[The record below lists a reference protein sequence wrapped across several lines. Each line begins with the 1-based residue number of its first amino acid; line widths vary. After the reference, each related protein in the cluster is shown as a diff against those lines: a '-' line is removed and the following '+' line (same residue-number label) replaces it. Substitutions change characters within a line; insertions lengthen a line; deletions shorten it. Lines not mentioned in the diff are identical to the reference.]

1 MYMGKKLLLAAA
13 MAAIV
18 SGSAFADD
26 QGSGKI
32 KFKGVVIDAP
42 CSIAPDS
49 VDKEVDLG
57 EVTTAVI
64 NANKKST
71 PVPVDINLENC
82 QLDDPADETDTPIT
96 KVEVTFTSAATDATD
111 TSLMSNTFAN
121 GAQNVGVRLLDN
133 AEGNITLGQP
143 NVLDLLAGSTTQTLH
158 FKAVMEVPTGK
169 TATAGGLKPRLTT
182 SDVQIIPLRHGISRL
197 AIHAGRHS
205 LFIRVTG

>member
-1 MYMGKKLLLAAA
+1 MFMGKKVLLAVA

-18 SGSAFADD
+18 SGSAFAED

-71 PVPVDINLENC
+71 AVPVDINLENC
-82 QLDDPADETDTPIT
+82 QLEDPSDETATPIT
-96 KVEVTFTSAATDATD
+96 KVDITFTSSATDATD
-111 TSLMSNTFAN
+111 TSLMTNTYAS

-133 AEGNITLGQP
+133 AEANITLGAA
-143 NVLDLLAGSTTQTLH
+143 NTVDLLAGSTTQTLH
-158 FKAVMEVPTGK
+158 FKALMEVLAGK
-169 TATAGGLKPRLTT
+169 TATAGQVEATANYVLMYK
-182 SDVQIIPLRHGISRL
+182 
-197 AIHAGRHS
+197 
-205 LFIRVTG
+205 

>member
-82 QLDDPADETDTPIT
+82 QLDAADETATPVT
-96 KVEVTFTSAATDATD
+96 KVDVTFSSTATDATD
-111 TSLMSNTFAN
+111 TSLMSNTYAG

-133 AEGNITLGQP
+133 AESPITLGTAQT
-143 NVLDLLAGSTTQTLH
+143 VDLSAGSTTQTLH
-158 FKAVMEVPTGK
+158 FKAQMEVVDGK
-169 TATAGGLKPRLTT
+169 TATAGQVESTANYVLLYK
-182 SDVQIIPLRHGISRL
+182 
-197 AIHAGRHS
+197 
-205 LFIRVTG
+205 

>member
-1 MYMGKKLLLAAA
+1 MYMGKKVLLAVA

-71 PVPVDINLENC
+71 AVPVDINLENC
-82 QLDDPADETDTPIT
+82 QLDDPADETDTPVT
-96 KVEVTFTSAATDATD
+96 KVDVTFTSAATDATD
-111 TSLMSNTFAN
+111 TSLMSNTYIAVLRTSVF
-121 GAQNVGVRLLDN
+121 VCWTTTKPTSPWVRLKRS
-133 AEGNITLGQP
+133 ICWR
-143 NVLDLLAGSTTQTLH
+143 
-158 FKAVMEVPTGK
+158 VP
-169 TATAGGLKPRLTT
+169 
-182 SDVQIIPLRHGISRL
+182 PLRLCTSKH
-197 AIHAGRHS
+197 
-205 LFIRVTG
+205 

>member
-26 QGSGKI
+26 QSSGKIKI

-169 TATAGGLKPRLTT
+169 TATAGQVEATANYVLMYK
-182 SDVQIIPLRHGISRL
+182 
-197 AIHAGRHS
+197 
-205 LFIRVTG
+205 

>member
-1 MYMGKKLLLAAA
+1 MYMGKKVLLAVAT
-13 MAAIV
+13 AAIL

-42 CSIAPDS
+42 CNIAPDS

-71 PVPVDINLENC
+71 PVAVDINLENC
-82 QLDDPADETDTPIT
+82 QLDDPDDETDTPIT
-96 KVEVTFTSAATDATD
+96 KVDVTFTSAATDAAD
-111 TSLMSNTFAN
+111 TSLMSNTYAS

-133 AEGNITLGQP
+133 AESNITLGEA
-143 NVLDLLAGSTTQTLH
+143 NEVALLSGSTTQTLH
-158 FKAVMEVPTGK
+158 FKALMEVPTGK
-169 TATAGGLKPRLTT
+169 TATAGQVEATANYILMYK
-182 SDVQIIPLRHGISRL
+182 
-197 AIHAGRHS
+197 
-205 LFIRVTG
+205 

>member
-1 MYMGKKLLLAAA
+1 MHTGKKTLLIVA
-13 MAAIV
+13 MAAII

-57 EVTTAVI
+57 QVTTAVI

-71 PVPVDINLENC
+71 PVAVDINLENC
-82 QLDDPADETDTPIT
+82 QLDDPGDETDTPIT
-96 KVEVTFTSAATDATD
+96 KVDVTFTSAATDASD
-111 TSLMSNTFAN
+111 TSLMSNTYAS

-133 AEGNITLGQP
+133 AEANITLGAA
-143 NVLDLLAGSTTQTLH
+143 NEVDLLPGSTTQTLH
-158 FKAVMEVPTGK
+158 FKALMEVPAGK
-169 TATAGGLKPRLTT
+169 TATAGQVEATANYILMYK
-182 SDVQIIPLRHGISRL
+182 
-197 AIHAGRHS
+197 
-205 LFIRVTG
+205 

>member
-1 MYMGKKLLLAAA
+1 MYMGKKVLLAVA

-57 EVTTAVI
+57 EVTIAVI

-71 PVPVDINLENC
+71 AVPVDINLENC

-96 KVEVTFTSAATDATD
+96 KVEVTFTSSATDSTD
-111 TSLMSNTFAN
+111 TSLMTNTYAS

-133 AEGNITLGQP
+133 TETNITLGAA
-143 NVLDLLAGSTTQTLH
+143 NTVDLLAGSTTQTLH
-158 FKAVMEVPTGK
+158 FKALMEVLAGK
-169 TATAGGLKPRLTT
+169 TATAGQVEATANYVLMYK
-182 SDVQIIPLRHGISRL
+182 
-197 AIHAGRHS
+197 
-205 LFIRVTG
+205 

>member
-1 MYMGKKLLLAAA
+1 MYMGKKLLLATA
-13 MAAIV
+13 MAVIV
-18 SGSAFADD
+18 SGAAFADD

-32 KFKGVVIDAP
+32 KFKGIVIDAP

-96 KVEVTFTSAATDATD
+96 KVDVTFTSAATDAAD
-111 TSLMSNTFAN
+111 TSLMSNTYAS

-133 AEGNITLGQP
+133 AEANITLGSATE
-143 NVLDLLAGSTTQTLH
+143 VALLEGSDTQTLH
-158 FKAVMEVPTGK
+158 FKAQMEVLSGK
-169 TATAGGLKPRLTT
+169 TATAGQVESTANY
-182 SDVQIIPLRHGISRL
+182 VL
-197 AIHAGRHS
+197 AYK
-205 LFIRVTG
+205 

>member
-96 KVEVTFTSAATDATD
+96 KSGSDLYQRSDRCDGYQPDEQHLCKRCAERGRPSA
-111 TSLMSNTFAN
+111 
-121 GAQNVGVRLLDN
+121 G
-133 AEGNITLGQP
+133 
-143 NVLDLLAGSTTQTLH
+143 
-158 FKAVMEVPTGK
+158 
-169 TATAGGLKPRLTT
+169 
-182 SDVQIIPLRHGISRL
+182 
-197 AIHAGRHS
+197 
-205 LFIRVTG
+205 

>member
-1 MYMGKKLLLAAA
+1 MNHSEKGYFHVYGKKLLLATA
-13 MAAIV
+13 MAVIV
-18 SGSAFADD
+18 SGAAFADD

-32 KFKGVVIDAP
+32 TFKGIVIDAP

-96 KVEVTFTSAATDATD
+96 KVDVTFTSAATDAAD
-111 TSLMSNTFAN
+111 TSLMSNTYAS

-133 AEGNITLGQP
+133 AESAITLGEA
-143 NVLDLLAGSTTQTLH
+143 NEVELLAGSTTQTLH

-169 TATAGGLKPRLTT
+169 TATAGQVEATANYVLMYK
-182 SDVQIIPLRHGISRL
+182 
-197 AIHAGRHS
+197 
-205 LFIRVTG
+205 

>member
-1 MYMGKKLLLAAA
+1 MYMGKKLLLATA
-13 MAAIV
+13 MAVIV
-18 SGSAFADD
+18 SGAAFADD

-32 KFKGVVIDAP
+32 TFKGIVIDAP

-71 PVPVDINLENC
+71 SVPVDINLENC

-96 KVEVTFTSAATDATD
+96 KVDVTFTSAATDAAD
-111 TSLMSNTFAN
+111 TSLMSNTYASD
-121 GAQNVGVRLLDN
+121 AQNVGVRLLDN
-133 AEGNITLGQP
+133 AESAITLGEA
-143 NVLDLLAGSTTQTLH
+143 NEVELLAGSTTQTLH

-169 TATAGGLKPRLTT
+169 TATAGQVEATANYVLMYN
-182 SDVQIIPLRHGISRL
+182 S
-197 AIHAGRHS
+197 
-205 LFIRVTG
+205 FCYVTAPADW